1 MKFFTAITLTL
12 TLCIFTIN
20 LFAQTI
26 YVDAG
31 NTSGVENGTKQHPF
45 NTVEE
50 GITGSKTGDTIF
62 IKTGNYSPLGGE
74 LYLKPGTILFGE
86 NQTNTIINAD
96 IRDTTRSELPFEIH
110 NLTFGEFIC
119 GRGRYLNANFSK
131 PSLIKNN
138 ICWEIAIAH
147 GGGFDDNKRFYPIPF
162 FHIEN
167 NTVSGEITF
176 SHASGKIVGQNIVRN
191 NSAETISLKH
201 GAVTGLLVQTE
212 PGCGYLIE
220 NNIVTEEISFR
231 QGASLDSTM
240 TEIIKN
246 MTQIIVKNNQ
256 AGFIGILS
264 GAGHTYHI
272 DKNTIQKGI
281 DDASGACWTTIS
293 NNTILNGG
301 ISDRSGGTNENF
313 DCEDPDCIVEDQF
326 IENNTIYFEATGDPD
341 EDFAIIAKSRSVTIR
356 NNKITCKGAASGMQL
371 KSGGPTNVFDNVIT
385 VESVADFG
393 IETKAGYGVVTGN
406 QITGGKIGYYSKS
419 GAVIFENNTITGSH
433 WGFYS
438 KGLEEVKNN
447 TITNCTGHGMVL
459 DGLRGPV
466 TGNTVT
472 NNDSTGIWVI
482 REVDLGGGILNG
494 EGRNIIRGNGY
505 YDMRIGIN
513 AVTPDTLFIN
523 NNVWDHETIADILKY
538 DILNEST
545 GGNLL
550 LNFNSIIAKPSS
562 VQLASPGN
570 LAVLNSRPAQL
581 VWQAVENADS
591 YLLQIS
597 NDEFFA
603 TILFDTLLT
612 TATCSIQD
620 LPNQT
625 DFYWQVQALNLAGEG
640 EWSETRKFSTIITG
654 LQETEI
660 GKNEIVL
667 YPNPTNGKFRIRLND
682 TDGQI
687 EGLKYNVQRIEVVD
701 LNGKILEILKTQQAY
716 NEMSF
721 DIRHL
726 PSGVYLIK
734 IFTINSIYS
743 RLMLLK

>member
-1 MKFFTAITLTL
+1 MKFITAITLTL

-26 YVDAG
+26 YVDASNSTG
-31 NTSGVENGTKQHPF
+31 IEDGTKQHPF

-62 IKTGNYSPLGGE
+62 INSGNYSPFGGE
-74 LYLKPGTILFGE
+74 LFLKPGTILFGE
-86 NQTNTIINAD
+86 SPTNTIINAD
-96 IRDTTRSELPFEIH
+96 IRDTTRSELPFEVH
-110 NLTFGEFIC
+110 NLTFGEFYC
-119 GRGRYLNANFSK
+119 SRGTNITASFYK
-131 PSLIKNN
+131 PCIIKNN
-138 ICWEIAIAH
+138 ICQYISIGH
-147 GGGFDDNKRFYPIPF
+147 GGGYIENGDESVFKPIPF

-167 NTVSGEITF
+167 NKVSGEITF
-176 SHASGKIVGQNIVRN
+176 NHGSGKIVGRN
-191 NSAETISLKH
+191 VVKNNQAETISLKH
-201 GAVTGLLVQTE
+201 GAVTAPLTQPE
-212 PGCGYLIE
+212 PGYGYLIE
-220 NNIVTEEISFR
+220 SNTVTGEIAFR

-240 TEIIKN
+240 TEIIKDLN
-246 MTQIIVKNNQ
+246 RIILRDNQ
-256 AGFIGILS
+256 VNLIEIMS

-313 DCEDPDCIVEDQF
+313 DCEDPDCMVEDQF
-326 IENNTIYFEATGDPD
+326 IENNTIYFEATGDPE

-356 NNKITCKGAASGMQL
+356 NNKITCKGAASGIQL
-371 KSGGPTNVFDNVIT
+371 KSGGPTNVINNVIT
-385 VESVADFG
+385 VEPVADYG

-438 KGLEEVKNN
+438 MGAEKVKNN

-494 EGRNIIRGNGY
+494 EGKNIIRGNGY
-505 YDMRIGIN
+505 YDMRISIN

-545 GGNLL
+545 GGKLL
-550 LNFNSIIAKPSS
+550 LDFKSIIAKPAT
-562 VQLASPGN
+562 VQLSAPAN

-581 VWQAVENADS
+581 VWQAVESAET
-591 YLLQIS
+591 YRLQVS
-597 NDEFFA
+597 TNEYFG
-603 TILFDTLLT
+603 TLLFDTLLAAVT
-612 TATCSIQD
+612 FSTED

-625 DFYWQVQALNLAGEG
+625 DFYWRVLAANLAGEG
-640 EWSETRKFSTIITG
+640 EWSPSRKFNTLITG
-654 LQETEI
+654 VNETSDERN
-660 GKNEIVL
+660 GLVV
-667 YPNPTNGKFRIRLND
+667 YPNPTNGKFRVLSSEFRVEIVE
-682 TDGQI
+682 I
-687 EGLKYNVQRIEVVD
+687 VEVVD
-701 LNGKILEILKTQQAY
+701 LNGKVMERFTLLPSFSA
-716 NEMSF
+716 MSF
-721 DIRHL
+721 DIGHL
-726 PSGVYLIK
+726 PSGVYVVK
-734 IFTINSIYS
+734 ILTRNSSYS
-743 RLMLLK
+743 RLVLLN